1 MRMLRNG
8 VVLGVTVVLLLVLF
22 SSCIP
27 PRWPKEDVYP
37 YDEPL
42 VIAVTDEC
50 TLVDAAG
57 DPVTSVKVEK
67 STPIKW
73 VNDSQNTAVIEFS
86 SLDVIGRWSIYL
98 NPGESYLTF
107 TRSTMIPGHEY
118 TFRVIC
124 KGETTIYGPTPPIEQ
139 EPPPGP

>member
-1 MRMLRNG
+1 M
-8 VVLGVTVVLLLVLF
+8 VLLLVLF

-27 PRWPKEDVYP
+27 PRWPLEDVYP
-37 YDEPL
+37 YKEPL
-42 VIAVTDEC
+42 VMAVVDEC
-50 TLVDAAG
+50 GLVDDTG
-57 DPVTSVKVEK
+57 SPVTSVTVKE

-73 VNDSQNTAVIEFS
+73 VNNSESIAVIEFS
-86 SLDVIGRWSIYL
+86 SLDVVGRWSILL